1 MTWQQKTNPTRTPA
15 GGADVGAKLFGT
27 WEIDEIAY
35 EDPST
40 ERYISVTPVAHTAGR
55 HASKQFQKSQISIV
69 ERFINRLMQ
78 SENTGKKQQN
88 LNFVREAFE
97 LIHERTEENPCR
109 CSLPPSRTPRR
120 SRTVRLKYGGISVPK
135 AVDVAP
141 QRRVDQ
147 ALKFLAEG
155 VHNDS
160 FKTQTSVPRPLHAS
174 LLARPTTTSRRT
186 RSVRRRK
193 SASRR
198 PLTDSTPS
206 SFLDVTDHRVRT
218 LRSRA
223 DRSFDRSRHA
233 RPTWC
238 RSLEDDKTLPLTGMD
253 EVCLSASSALVDR
266 STEPWVWSSEWRS
279 FWSSSPYRRRCCSLW
294 RW

>member
-1 MTWQQKTNPTRTPA
+1 MAAEDQPDPDAPA
-15 GGADVGAKLFGT
+15 GGADIGAQLFGT

-78 SENTGKKQQN
+78 TEDNTGKKQQT

-97 LIHERTEENPCR
+97 LIHERTEENPIQI
-109 CSLPPSRTPRR
+109 LVTAVENAAPREE
-120 SRTVRLKYGGISVPK
+120 TVRLKYGGISVPK

-160 FKTQTSVPRPLHAS
+160 FKSSTSVPEAIAS
-174 LLARPTTTSRRT
+174 Q
-186 RSVRRRK
+186 
-193 SASRR
+193 
-198 PLTDSTPS
+198 
-206 SFLDVTDHRVRT
+206 
-218 LRSRA
+218 
-223 DRSFDRSRHA
+223 
-233 RPTWC
+233 
-238 RSLEDDKTLPLTGMD
+238 LTGAANYD
-253 EVCLSASSALVDR
+253 VQTYAVSQKEEKERVAAAAR
-266 STEPWVWSSEWRS
+266 
-279 FWSSSPYRRRCCSLW
+279 
-294 RW
+294 